1 MFKKVFSFTKH
12 YYLFVIASVALV
24 TGLVL
29 YFTGLHLA
37 SHWVIG
43 VTALIEVIPLL
54 WGMWRDFKSGRYGI
68 DILAATAIVAS
79 VILHQYWAAI
89 VIVIMLTGGEALEDY
104 AENRAK
110 SELDAL
116 LNNAPKMAHVVRKKL
131 TVDIPISEVRVS
143 DILVIKPG
151 EVVPVDV

>member
-1 MFKKVFSFTKH
+1 
-12 YYLFVIASVALV
+12 
-24 TGLVL
+24 
-29 YFTGLHLA
+29 
-37 SHWVIG
+37 
-43 VTALIEVIPLL
+43 
-54 WGMWRDFKSGRYGI
+54 MWRDFQSGRYGI

-151 EVVPVDV
+151 EVVPVDVLIIEGTANFDEASLTGESLPCQNCWRTST